1 MNQRDRA
8 AKLVMGAS
16 GFLGSHVVRQLVE
29 RGDEVRVWIRESSS
43 TVAFDDLDVE
53 RHQGDLDD
61 DAALRAAMKDVET
74 LFYCVVDTRA
84 WLRDPAPLYATN
96 VEALR
101 HVLDA
106 AVEVGV
112 PKFVFCSTV
121 GTIATTR
128 SGEADEEM
136 PHNWRHLGGAY
147 IESRIQAEELVLRYH
162 HEHGLPA
169 VVLNVGTTYGP
180 RDHGRTPHGNL
191 VRSAAL
197 GRMPAYAKDGTV
209 EVVGIEDAARAFLLA
224 EERGRPSERY
234 IISEGLMSYQDLFDI
249 AADEGGVAPPRFG
262 IPRPVMRFIGAVGG
276 GVSRILRK
284 DSVVSPTSVRLMHI
298 QSALDHG
305 KATRELGWHPTPTED
320 SIRAAVR
327 WYLEQ
332 RARLR
337 STSAAQAGDHDAS

>member
-1 MNQRDRA
+1 
-8 AKLVMGAS
+8 MGAS
-16 GFLGSHVVRQLVE
+16 GFLGSHVTSQLVE

-43 TVAFDDLDVE
+43 TVAFDDLEVE
-53 RHQGDLDD
+53 RHHGDLDD
-61 DAALRAAMKDVET
+61 DAALQAAMKDVET
-74 LFYCVVDTRA
+74 VFYCIVDTRA
-84 WLRDPAPLYATN
+84 WLRDPAPLFATN

-101 HVLDA
+101 HVLDV

-112 PKFVFCSTV
+112 PKFIFCSTV
-121 GTIATTR
+121 GTIATTK
-128 SGEADEEM
+128 SGLADEAM

-197 GRMPAYAKDGTV
+197 GRVPVYAKDGTV

-224 EERGRPSERY
+224 EEHGLPGERY
-234 IISEGLMSYQDLFDI
+234 IVSEGLLTYKDLFEI
-249 AADEGGVAPPRFG
+249 AADEGSVTPPKFG
-262 IPRPVMRFIGAVGG
+262 IPRSMMRVIGAVGG
-276 GVSRILRK
+276 GVSRMLRK

-298 QSALDHG
+298 QSALDHS
-305 KATRELGWHPTPTED
+305 KATRDLGWQPAPTAD
-320 SIRAAVR
+320 SIRAAAR
-327 WYLEQ
+327 WYLDQ
-332 RARLR
+332 RAGARP
-337 STSAAQAGDHDAS
+337 A